1 MTDTQTEIAFPTV
14 DGRSLP
20 GLLTLPDADGPRP
33 ALLMVYEIFGLN
45 DEMGRVARELA
56 QEGWPVLIPDFLARG
71 TKVLCVA
78 RALRTMA
85 TGSGPELDDLESAR
99 RWLAARPEVDG
110 TRIGTVG
117 FCLGGGFAL
126 LLAETGLYKV
136 SAPFYGRTRD
146 LTNACPVVASFG
158 GRDAETNR
166 GYPEHLVESLERLGA
181 PHDVVTYPEAGHSFM
196 TRTPG
201 LMGRLGRM
209 LPIHAEYH
217 EPSARDAHRR
227 IVAFF
232 RAHLDAHP
240 GAHLDGRPPVG

>member
-1 MTDTQTEIAFPTV
+1 MTVPVTHAEITFPTA

-20 GLLTLPDADGPRP
+20 GLLTLPEVDGPRP
-33 ALLMVYEIFGLN
+33 ALLMVYEVFGLT
-45 DEMGRVARELA
+45 DEIRRVAGELA
-56 QEGWPVLIPDFLARG
+56 QEGWPVLVPDILARG
-71 TKVLCVA
+71 LKPLCVA

-85 TGSGPELDDLESAR
+85 SGSGPELDDLESAR
-99 RWLAARPEVDG
+99 RWLAARPEVDAA
-110 TRIGTVG
+110 RIGTIG

-136 SAPFYGRTRD
+136 SAPFYGRTRE
-146 LTNACPVVASFG
+146 LTRACPVVASFG
-158 GRDAETNR
+158 GRDAETNG
-166 GYPEHLVESLERLGA
+166 GYPERLVANLDRLGA

-201 LMGRLGRM
+201 LMGRLGRV

-232 RAHLDAHP
+232 RTHLDE
-240 GAHLDGRPPVG
+240 HLDDGPPVG